1 MASEDCS
8 VCAEK
13 YTSVVRTKICCGY
26 CSYSACKTCV
36 TRYLL
41 SQAID
46 AHCMNC
52 RTGWN
57 REFIDIHMTKAFRTG
72 AWKEHRKKMIVNREK
87 AILPNFQRYAAAKK
101 SIAEI
106 APKMREASKI
116 YEEIESKKNTLNNN
130 IYMRFTRMI
139 NSNPETEASLM
150 EEQERDAEKLSKTIM
165 EHTKARLICNRI
177 TNEFQRQNN
186 IYNNIETKKE
196 VEKREFIM
204 KCVKDG
210 CRGFLSQSYKCE
222 LCSTYVCKD
231 CMIPKNEKNDESHVC
246 KKDDVDTMSLIRKET
261 RPCPKCG
268 IRISKIDGCDQM
280 WCTAADCGTAFSWIS
295 GKVISGVIHNPHYYE
310 WLRRSNNN
318 GEAPR
323 NPGEILCGGLPPY
336 HAAFLMPFRTLG
348 LIATATNSKPIYTQ
362 QVILIAQI
370 HACLTDLEYVRMP
383 HYNTR
388 RDADMLKEL
397 HVNFLLNEIDED
409 KWSQSI
415 YLKENN
421 LEKKQMIGQVIQTFY
436 NAGADMMRNL
446 VALIADMQHKKIV
459 NPKYI
464 VDHTEMFEPIKI
476 IIQFNEL
483 RKYIN
488 ESFEKL
494 AETANCAVPQFDD
507 SWRWQPAA
515 SLERIRATKEI
526 ASKIEVKK

>member
-57 REFIDIHMTKAFRTG
+57 REFLDIHMTKAFRTG

-101 SIAEI
+101 SMAEMY
-106 APKMREASKI
+106 PKMVEAQKNLA
-116 YEEIESKKNTLNNN
+116 EIESKKNKITSN
-130 IYMRFTRMI
+130 IYIRSTRI
-139 NSNPETEASLM
+139 VTADAETEASLM
-150 EEQERDAEKLSKTIM
+150 EEQEKDAEKLPKAIM
-165 EHTKARLICNRI
+165 EHTKAGLICSRI
-177 TNEFQRQNN
+177 TNEFQRQHN
-186 IYNNIETKKE
+186 IYNNFDSKKE
-196 VEKREFIM
+196 VEKKEFIM

-210 CRGFLSQSYKCE
+210 CRGFLSQAYKCE

-231 CMIPKNEKNDESHVC
+231 CMIPKNEKNDETHVC
-246 KKDDVDTMSLIRKET
+246 KKDDVDTVALIRKET

-280 WCTAADCGTAFSWIS
+280 WCTAADCGTAFSWMN

-310 WLRRSNNN
+310 WLRRRNN

-323 NPGEILCGGLPPY
+323 NPGEILCGGLPQY
-336 HAAFLMPFRTLG
+336 YNAFSVPFRTLG
-348 LIATATNSKPIYTQ
+348 FSATTTNPKPLYGQQVNLIAF
-362 QVILIAQI
+362 I
-370 HACLTDLEYVRMP
+370 HACLTDLEYVRVP
-383 HYNTR
+383 HYNTV
-388 RDADMLKEL
+388 RDANMLKEI
-397 HVNFLLNEIDED
+397 HVDFLLNTIDENR
-409 KWSQSI
+409 WSQSI

-421 LEKKQMIGQVIQTFY
+421 LEKKQMIGQIIQTFY

-446 VALIADMQHKKIV
+446 AALIADMQRKKV
-459 NPKYI
+459 VDLKYI
-464 VDHTEMFEPIKI
+464 IEIQPINAI
-476 IIQFNEL
+476 LAQFDEL

-494 AETANCAVPQFDD
+494 AETVNCAVPQFDD
-507 SWRWQPAA
+507 TWRWQPAA
-515 SLERIRATKEI
+515 SLERIRAAKEI